1 MNVKLGTA
9 GTSGPAESGA
19 AVSIIEVEAMGAD
32 FDSVLALWRTNRE
45 WLGFLPTQGFTDR
58 TEKGTLLAA
67 IRGTTVVGYV
77 LYDLP
82 RDVVKVVHLCVAE
95 RQRGAGIAR
104 ALIDEI
110 SARHRDRRGIE
121 LACRRDFP
129 ANSAWPHLGFV
140 ARRERPG
147 RGKAHLPL
155 TIWFRDHGHRDL
167 FTFVPGTDPSD
178 RLAVV
183 LDHNIVIDLVSRRG
197 EATESIHLEDSW
209 LTEYVVLCITE
220 EVDQEIN
227 KCEEASLRERMR
239 RGLHRFQR
247 LPAPPGG
254 AHGWEELVVGVEAAA
269 PQADP
274 ADHRHLARAM
284 AGGASY
290 FISRDGRINEAKKE
304 ILAAT
309 GVQVMRPEEL
319 IAHVDRL
326 RAQERYEP
334 TALHATS
341 VSIRAVVGNEAEFVR
356 RFQNYSES
364 EHKKDL
370 ESELRKALAE
380 PTVYDALTVT
390 DAAGVLVGGILRRRR
405 EDTIEVDV
413 MRVGSSDRMGYAVAR
428 QLAFLQRQEAA
439 RSGRPGRVLVLDRHL
454 SLPVRYALELEGYE
468 HTSEGW
474 VSEVRLGAQAIG
486 GLTEVMNARGKDAIE
501 LAAALE
507 RTRWPMK
514 VTGAGLPTF
523 VVPIRPPW
531 AGQLFDSTLAA
542 HTLFGRQLGLGLS
555 REHVY
560 YRKPRNANGI
570 APPARLLWYVSGKTA
585 GQSEGSIRA
594 VSQLAEVVVGRP
606 LTVYQR
612 FARLG
617 VYDAEQVRKTVDENG
632 EVMALR
638 FTDTELFARPIP
650 LSKIRSIAQRD
661 GANFTAPQSPRPIDE
676 RLFERLYREASAYG
690 S

>member
-1 MNVKLGTA
+1 M
-9 GTSGPAESGA
+9 
-19 AVSIIEVEAMGAD
+19 
-32 FDSVLALWRTNRE
+32 
-45 WLGFLPTQGFTDR
+45 
-58 TEKGTLLAA
+58 
-67 IRGTTVVGYV
+67 VGYV

-82 RDVVKVVHLCVAE
+82 RDRVKVIHLCVAE
-95 RQRGAGIAR
+95 HQRGAGIAR
-104 ALIDEI
+104 SLIDEI
-110 SARHRDRRGIE
+110 SARHQERRGIE
-121 LACRRDFP
+121 LACRRNFP
-129 ANSAWPHLGFV
+129 ANAAWPHLGFV
-140 ARRERPG
+140 ARQERPG
-147 RGKAHLPL
+147 RSKARLPL

-167 FTFVPGTDPSD
+167 FTFVPGTDPLD

-183 LDHNIVIDLVSRRG
+183 LDHNVVIDLVSKRN
-197 EATESIHLEDSW
+197 EASESIHLEDSW
-209 LTEYVVLCITE
+209 LTEYIVLCITE

-227 KCEEASLRERMR
+227 KCEDASLRERMR

-254 AHGWEELVVGVEAAA
+254 ARGREELVHGVEAAA
-269 PQADP
+269 PQADT

-290 FISRDGRINEAKKE
+290 FVSRDGRLNEAKE
-304 ILAAT
+304 QILTVT

-341 VSIRAVVGNEAEFVR
+341 VSIRSVVGTEAEFVR
-356 RFQNYSES
+356 RFLNYSEG
-364 EHKKDL
+364 EHKADL
-370 ESELRKALAE
+370 EAELRRALAE
-380 PTVYDALTVT
+380 PAVHDALVVT
-390 DAAGVLVGGILRRRR
+390 DDAGTLVGGILRRRS
-405 EDTIEVDV
+405 EDTIDVDV
-413 MRVGSSDRMGYAVAR
+413 MRVGSSDRTGYAVAR

-439 RSGRPGRVLVLDRHL
+439 SSGRPVRVVLRDQHP
-454 SLPVRYALELEGYE
+454 SVPVRYALELEGYE

-474 VSEVRLGAQAIG
+474 VSEVRPGVPMIS
-486 GLTEVMNARGKDAIE
+486 GLAEAANVVASDALE

-514 VTGAGLPTF
+514 VMGTGLPTF
-523 VVPIRPPW
+523 VVPIRPAW
-531 AGQLFDSTLAA
+531 AEQLFDSTLAVQ
-542 HTLFGRQLGLGLS
+542 TLFGRQLGLGLS

-570 APPARLLWYVSGKTA
+570 APPARLLWYVSGKTLS
-585 GQSEGSIRA
+585 QSEGSIRA

-606 LTVYQR
+606 LTVHQC

-617 VYDAEQVRKTVDENG
+617 VYDANQVRKIVDDNG

-638 FTDTELFARPIP
+638 FTDTELLIKPIP
-650 LSKIRSIAQRD
+650 LSKIRSIARSD

-676 RLFERLYREASAYG
+676 RVFERLYREASAYG